1 VQSGGPENV
10 ILRILIFSLSAFAVG
25 GFGMYRAT
33 RKAEWATRRSRWIK
47 FITYFCIVHL
57 VLLCALLGRAVLSVL
72 VLAILSV
79 GAFELYH
86 ALFDH
91 RRVPS
96 MLRAGACL
104 AYLLLAAG
112 LMFFVLVST
121 AEAVV
126 FVYVVVAAFDGFS
139 QVTGQLIGRRQLA
152 RIISPAKT
160 VEGAIGGLAMAAVT
174 ALVLRPLVR
183 MNAGESLA
191 LCGWIVLAGLCGD
204 LAASWIKRQS
214 GLKDFGRLLPGHGG
228 ILDRFDSFLVAGPAA
243 LIWMSRLSQ

>member
-1 VQSGGPENV
+1 M
-10 ILRILIFSLSAFAVG
+10 IIRILVFSLSAFALG
-25 GFGMYRAT
+25 GLGMYSAT
-33 RKAEWATRRSRWIK
+33 RKAEPAARRSRWIK

-57 VLLCALLGRAVLSVL
+57 VLLCALLGRTVLSVL
-72 VLAILSV
+72 VLAILCA

-91 RRVPS
+91 RRVGN
-96 MLRAGACL
+96 MLRAGAVL
-104 AYLLLAAG
+104 AYLLLATG
-112 LMFFVLVST
+112 LMFFVLLST

-126 FVYVVVAAFDGFS
+126 FVYIVVAAFDGFS

-152 RIISPAKT
+152 RVVSPAKT
-160 VEGAIGGLAMAAVT
+160 LEGAVGGLAMAAVT
-174 ALVLRPLVR
+174 AVVLRPLVS

-191 LCGWIVLAGLCGD
+191 FCGWIVLAGLCGD
-204 LAASWIKRQS
+204 LAASWTKRQS

-243 LIWMSRLSQ
+243 LLWMSRLPQ